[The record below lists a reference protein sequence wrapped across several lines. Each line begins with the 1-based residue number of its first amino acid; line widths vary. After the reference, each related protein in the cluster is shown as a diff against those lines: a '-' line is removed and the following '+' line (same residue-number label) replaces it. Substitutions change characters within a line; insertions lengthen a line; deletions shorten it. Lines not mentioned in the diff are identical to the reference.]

1 MPHNRPPSFP
11 FDFAVLFLV
20 ATPLLLIR
28 RFESPRRRVSVWF
41 FDLGRLVVG
50 YASAE
55 VLLLIL
61 LIPYT
66 LKTSSFLHFH
76 QSRPKDLQ
84 QFPDKKPPTTR
95 RKNWVPLRAE
105 TTSLTISFL
114 QLCPG
119 LLFIYFFY
127 LILLHLAYRL
137 KLAYLRRTSR
147 PDPYTDSPH
156 KHLSQTDL
164 GFASGNYGHP
174 VRLGW
179 AVQQTALF
187 ATAVFFVRLSIFFL
201 CFRFP
206 TATNSLRST
215 LFGWA
220 TSLPSRPARW
230 VLSAIVFPALIY
242 LAQFTISDYLLK
254 YKSKK
259 LKYQFPIQLPQHTSE
274 AYTGTFEFTNLE
286 PTSTSTSTSSSPPP
300 NTQPLDHLQNDD
312 SDDDLYDP
320 PSRSPNL
327 EQEIEETFHDIKELG
342 KTAWERV
349 AKTVDVSRQN
359 IASSS
364 FTPSFPQFTPGTR
377 LGLVTATLL
386 NQVAA
391 NATATARPLLFT
403 NSVVDQFRLDDVDDT
418 IPPAPA
424 IDNPFHHDTTDPLPN
439 YYESQ
444 REHQEL
450 LRDREGAEQRRR
462 QIRDL
467 KRE

>member
-1 MPHNRPPSFP
+1 MPHNRPPAFP

-20 ATPLLLIR
+20 AVPLLLIR

-66 LKTSSFLHFH
+66 LKTSSFLHLH
-76 QSRPKDLQ
+76 QPPPNDLQ
-84 QFPDKKPPTTR
+84 QFPNNKPPTAR

-105 TTSLTISFL
+105 TTSLTVSFL

-119 LLFIYFFY
+119 LLFIYSFY

-137 KLAYLRRTSR
+137 KKLYLHRFSC
-147 PDPYTDSPH
+147 PDPYSDSPR

-164 GFASGNYGHP
+164 GLASGNYGHP
-174 VRLGW
+174 VRLAW

-187 ATAVFFVRLSIFFL
+187 ATAVFFVRLSIFSL

-206 TATNSLRST
+206 TATNSLRSS
-215 LFGWA
+215 LFGWVA
-220 TSLPSRPARW
+220 SLSSHPAKW
-230 VLSAIVFPALIY
+230 ALSTIVFPALIY

-254 YKSKK
+254 YKPKKSKSH
-259 LKYQFPIQLPQHTSE
+259 FPIQLPHASE
-274 AYTGTFEFTNLE
+274 AYTGTFEFANLE
-286 PTSTSTSTSSSPPP
+286 PQPTSTSTSS
-300 NTQPLDHLQNDD
+300 TQPLDIVHQNED

-320 PSRSPNL
+320 PTRSPNL

-349 AKTVDVSRQN
+349 AKTVDASRQN
-359 IASSS
+359 IAASFPSSS
-364 FTPSFPQFTPGTR
+364 FTPFTPFTPGTR
-377 LGLVTATLL
+377 LGLVTASLL